1 MCVIFLK
8 KKKKV
13 VNLKRSLSLSL
24 SLSLCIDIDMCMRKS
39 VRRGG
44 WKRRYVGLS
53 EFKRRELFSVGYH
66 LRGGGK

>member
-1 MCVIFLK
+1 
-8 KKKKV
+8 
-13 VNLKRSLSLSL
+13 
-24 SLSLCIDIDMCMRKS
+24 MRKS

-44 WKRRYVGLS
+44 WKRRYVGFS